1 MVGCTRIQDV
11 DGMYAS
17 YMHGLTPGQPVIIP
31 EECSCEG
38 NSVTIAWAP
47 QMGCVVEA
55 YTLELDDGHNGDF
68 RVVYVGREMICTV
81 DGLHF
86 NKIYNARVKAHNHSG
101 ESEYSEIISLQ
112 TAEGRD
118 VRDLSSFDWFGFF
131 PRKETFVLEVL
142 DVWAKKK
149 TVSCDTRNK
158 QNSLLIPLTPEWRLE
173 CLRQPMANN
182 PVIFECHRFIEVN
195 TLPPNDTKV

>member
-1 MVGCTRIQDV
+1 MVLRVLGTGQEENTTQSPARSLIYP
-11 DGMYAS
+11 GS
-17 YMHGLTPGQPVIIP
+17 LLSPGQPVIIP

-101 ESEYSEIISLQ
+101 ESDYSEIISLQ

-118 VRDLSSFDWFGFF
+118 VRDLSSFDWYEGLFKG
-131 PRKETFVLEVL
+131 L
-142 DVWAKKK
+142 
-149 TVSCDTRNK
+149 S
-158 QNSLLIPLTPEWRLE
+158 
-173 CLRQPMANN
+173 
-182 PVIFECHRFIEVN
+182 
-195 TLPPNDTKV
+195 KV